1 MGRHNTQGTPPNQTN
16 GGETMSAESQVL
28 QAIAEL
34 EADQDDIEIVEITC
48 GRN

>member
-1 MGRHNTQGTPPNQTN
+1 
-16 GGETMSAESQVL
+16 MSAESQVL

>member
-1 MGRHNTQGTPPNQTN
+1 MN
-16 GGETMSAESQVL
+16 SESPVL

-34 EADQDDIEIVEITC
+34 EANQDDIEIVEVTY